1 MLKYPTDQNKLRE
14 VRSIE
19 ATFRILFEKA
29 GRCTD
34 MDLLI
39 ARNLQE
45 RYKKLM
51 DWSNQVMLGPIYP
64 TS

>member
-1 MLKYPTDQNKLRE
+1 MLKYPTDQNELRE

-19 ATFRILFEKA
+19 DTFRILFEKA

-51 DWSNQVMLGPIYP
+51 NWSNQVMLGPIYP